1 MLNRDVRQLVSQ
13 ESNGKRLCLFSGT
26 ATRMNV
32 SEWRV
37 HIIGDYVPSLDIIS
51 TDPWKDMLNS
61 HSEWLQA
68 VQKREMANNII
79 RSIT

>member
-1 MLNRDVRQLVSQ
+1 
-13 ESNGKRLCLFSGT
+13 
-26 ATRMNV
+26 MNV